1 MVRAEV
7 PKGKKAWSGAFAIR
21 ASGSFR
27 VGNGDGIN
35 HKYCKLL
42 HRGGRLWLCP
52 AARVSSPG

>member
-7 PKGKKAWSGAFAIR
+7 PNGKKAWSGAFAIR

-35 HKYCKLL
+35 HKDCKLL
-42 HRGGRLWLCP
+42 HRADGYGFAP